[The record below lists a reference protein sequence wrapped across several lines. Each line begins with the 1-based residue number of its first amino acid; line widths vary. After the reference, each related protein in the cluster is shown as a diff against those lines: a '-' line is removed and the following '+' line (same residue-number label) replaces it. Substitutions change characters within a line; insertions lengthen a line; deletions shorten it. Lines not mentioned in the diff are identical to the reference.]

1 MVFYIIIAQ
10 EGLKKCHL
18 EHLRSK
24 FSLLSATRSNMFKT
38 YQKILQT
45 YIVPIIAYNI
55 KTISL
60 LHFFRYVFEVDFT
73 FSNVIIAHV
82 SILVAPLLLN
92 NATKTNSFFNIFVF
106 LHFHHHPSHDHHRH
120 HQSYDHHH
128 RSHHQLRNLMLIMIS
143 R

>member
-1 MVFYIIIAQ
+1 MLYFINAQ
-10 EGLKKCHL
+10 QGFKKCHL

-24 FSLLSATRSNMFKT
+24 FAFLTSKMSKMFKT
-38 YQKILQT
+38 YQKILQK
-45 YIVPIIAYNI
+45 YIVHIIVYNI

-92 NATKTNSFFNIFVF
+92 NATKTNSFSTFSSF
-106 LHFHHHPSHDHHRH
+106 LHFHPHPTHDHHRPH
-120 HQSYDHHH
+120 LSYDHHH
-128 RSHHQLRNLMLIMIS
+128 RSHHQFRNLMLIMIS
-143 R
+143 K